1 MSWIPI
7 ALSKLLNAKD
17 SSKPAGRAPNYV
29 TCQKW
34 QQRQTQS
41 HGCVLSIYLPLQD
54 QDMLLSQSYT
64 IFPLF
69 PKHNVHRD
77 HGASESVQTI
87 GHHEGGS
94 EECSNDTKTKASTRA
109 EGVKR
114 RPRHEG
120 GGEECWRSKNTTST
134 KAQGVK

>member
-1 MSWIPI
+1 MDEFPI
-7 ALSKLLNAKD
+7 CIFNFSLK
-17 SSKPAGRAPNYV
+17 
-29 TCQKW
+29 TC
-34 QQRQTQS
+34 
-41 HGCVLSIYLPLQD
+41 YN
-54 QDMLLSQSYT
+54 SQSYT

-94 EECSNDTKTKASTRA
+94 EESPNDTKTKASTRA
-109 EGVKR
+109 EGVKG

-120 GGEECWRSKNTTST
+120 GSEECWPSKNTTST

>member
-1 MSWIPI
+1 MKLNSQNCLMPKTHQNRFRSRTSPQLCYVSKVAAKADRESWMSYQYLSSTS
-7 ALSKLLNAKD
+7 ALRHVIIHK
-17 SSKPAGRAPNYV
+17 V
-29 TCQKW
+29 TPKVT
-34 QQRQTQS
+34 R
-41 HGCVLSIYLPLQD
+41 
-54 QDMLLSQSYT
+54 
-64 IFPLF
+64 F

-134 KAQGVK
+134 KAQG